1 MSPDKAIVHTPH
13 VNFGRLAALARTD
26 LTHRRLASAV
36 DLSDAILHHGGRRSL
51 LVPRRAPAMWQSLAI
66 RYGLLPYEALIA
78 AVDGWNMSQHARAA
92 KQRHAAA

>member
-1 MSPDKAIVHTPH
+1 
-13 VNFGRLAALARTD
+13 
-26 LTHRRLASAV
+26 
-36 DLSDAILHHGGRRSL
+36 
-51 LVPRRAPAMWQSLAI
+51 MWQSLAI